1 MIILS
6 ATSLTLQF
14 GTDTVLENISFSVEE
29 GDRIGVI
36 GVNGCGKSSL
46 FRMLCHGVG
55 LPGGTEP
62 TAGEVY
68 LAKGR
73 TVGILTQEGA
83 FAEDGEDGNGDQSAL
98 EHMYHAFPE
107 LLAAETRL
115 DEMQKAL
122 DAGAEAAGGTEA
134 YDRLTRAYSEQ
145 HDRFL
150 RDGGLEFRSR
160 CAGILRRLGF
170 DEELS
175 RMPVRLLSG
184 GQKTRLAL
192 GIQLS
197 RRPDLLLLDEP
208 TNHLDIDTLAWLEKY
223 LSDYPGSVMVVS
235 HDRYFLDRVTNRTLC
250 IRNRHA
256 KLYTGGYTACMQQRE
271 TDRAIAEKH
280 YREQQK
286 EIARQEAYIAQQR
299 AWDRERNIVAAES
312 RQKML
317 DRMERLEK
325 PENAPKPIRLR
336 FTASR
341 ASGRE
346 VLSLRD
352 VSMGFDG
359 RMLFSHLEYLVRKDD
374 RVLILGQNGCGKST
388 LIKLLI
394 GKLEPVSGIIEAGYN
409 VTIGYYDQEN
419 QNLDPSKTVLD
430 ELWDAYPRL
439 TETEIRNALGQ
450 FRFVGEDVYK
460 TVSVLSGGERAR
472 LTLCK
477 LILSRMNLLIL
488 DEPTNHLDIDSRE
501 ALEGALSAFDGTVIA
516 VSHDRYFIEKLA
528 TRILEIAPGHG
539 ISGTVSGSGSDFT
552 DYRVTH
558 PGTAY
563 TEYRQFMEA
572 RQSGSVAPSRMG
584 VPSAG
589 VPDAAPDEPSS
600 SREAYLQARQSA
612 AEQRKRRHRLERL
625 RAESATLEADIDR
638 LTAEINGDA
647 ATDFLRVAA
656 LDTEKTQKE
665 DRLLAVYEEIEEL
678 ESVLRSDGAD
688 GSGQG

>member
-1 MIILS
+1 MILLS
-6 ATSLTLQF
+6 VTSLTLQF
-14 GTDTVLENISFSVEE
+14 GTDTVLDNISFSVED

-46 FRMLCHGVG
+46 FRMICHGVG
-55 LPGGTEP
+55 LPGGMEP
-62 TAGEVY
+62 TAGEVF

-73 TVGILTQEGA
+73 SVGILTQEGA
-83 FAEDGEDGNGDQSAL
+83 FAEDGEDGSGDQSAL
-98 EHMYHAFPE
+98 EHMYHAFPA
-107 LLAAETRL
+107 LLAAEARL
-115 DEMQKAL
+115 ETLQAAL
-122 DAGAEAAGGTEA
+122 DAGIEASGGHEA
-134 YDRLTRAYSEQ
+134 YDRLTREYSAL

-150 RDGGLEFRSR
+150 QDGGLEFRSR
-160 CAGILRRLGF
+160 CAGILKQLGF
-170 DEELS
+170 DEELTH
-175 RMPVRLLSG
+175 MPVRLLSG
-184 GQKTRLAL
+184 GQRTRLAL

-223 LSDYPGSVMVVS
+223 LADYPGSVMVVS
-235 HDRYFLDRVTNRTLC
+235 HDRYFLDRVTNKTLC
-250 IRNRHA
+250 IQNRHA
-256 KLYTGGYTACMQQRE
+256 KLYTGGYTACMAQRE
-271 TDRAIAEKH
+271 TDRALAEKH
-280 YREQQK
+280 YRDQQK

-299 AWDRERNIVAAES
+299 AWNRERNIIAAES

-317 DRMERLEK
+317 DRMERVEK

-336 FTASR
+336 FTSSS
-341 ASGRE
+341 ASGGE

-359 RMLFSHLEYLVRKDD
+359 RMLFSHLNYLVKKDD

-394 GKLEPVSGIIEAGYN
+394 GKLEPTGGIIEAGYN

-439 TETEIRNALGQ
+439 TETEVRNALGQ
-450 FRFVGEDVYK
+450 FRFVGEDVFK

-501 ALEGALSAFDGTVIA
+501 ALEAALSAFDGTVVA

-528 TRILEIAPGHG
+528 TRVLEISPGSG
-539 ISGTVSGSGSDFT
+539 ISGSLTGSGSDYT
-552 DYRVTH
+552 DYRITT
-558 PGTAY
+558 PGAAY
-563 TEYRQFMEA
+563 TEYRRFMEA
-572 RQSGSVAPSRMG
+572 RQTGAVAPTRMG
-584 VPSAG
+584 
-589 VPDAAPDEPSS
+589 AAVEPSPSETTS
-600 SREAYLQARQSA
+600 SKEAYLQARQSA
-612 AEQRKRRHRLERL
+612 AEERKRKHRLERL
-625 RAESATLEADIDR
+625 RAEAATLEADIDR
-638 LTAEINGDA
+638 LTAEMNGEA

-665 DRLLAVYEEIEEL
+665 DRLLAVYEELEEL
-678 ESVLRSDGAD
+678 EG
-688 GSGQG
+688 

>member
-1 MIILS
+1 MIAISAGGLS
-6 ATSLTLQF
+6 YRI
-14 GTDTVLENISFSVEE
+14 GTRTILENITFSLEE
-29 GDRIGVI
+29 GDHLGIV
-36 GVNGCGKSSL
+36 GVNGSGKSTLFKLLVGEYPADEGTVTIGKNKTVGMLHQDDAFRVLSIDGSPQDETVLGQMYAIFPELCRMEKRLAQLQASL
-46 FRMLCHGVG
+46 ES
-55 LPGGTEP
+55 GGTE
-62 TAGEVY
+62 EE
-68 LAKGR
+68 LA
-73 TVGILTQEGA
+73 QW
-83 FAEDGEDGNGDQSAL
+83 
-98 EHMYHAFPE
+98 
-107 LLAAETRL
+107 TREFTSL
-115 DEMQKAL
+115 NN
-122 DAGAEAAGGTEA
+122 
-134 YDRLTRAYSEQ
+134 
-145 HDRFL
+145 RFIA
-150 RDGGLEFRSR
+150 DGGLYYKSR
-160 CAGILRRLGF
+160 CQSLLAKLGF
-170 DEELS
+170 GEEYHQL
-175 RMPVRLLSG
+175 PVSSLSG
-184 GQKTRLAL
+184 GQRTRLAL
-192 GIQLS
+192 ARLLS
-197 RRPDLLLLDEP
+197 REPDILLLDEP
-208 TNHLDIDTLAWLEKY
+208 TNHLDTDTMAWLEEHLAAYKKTF
-223 LSDYPGSVMVVS
+223 LVVS
-235 HDRYFLDRVTNRTLC
+235 HDRYFLDRVTNKTLEVE
-250 IRNRHA
+250 NTHA
-256 KLYTGGYTACMQQRE
+256 RLYKCSYTQYV
-271 TDRAIAEKH
+271 AEKEKWR
-280 YREQQK
+280 REQMKRYEDQQK

-299 AWDRERNIVAAES
+299 AWNRERNIVAAES

-341 ASGRE
+341 ASGGE

-584 VPSAG
+584 IPSAG

-688 GSGQG
+688 SGQM

>member
-1 MIILS
+1 MILLS

-14 GTDTVLENISFSVEE
+14 GTDTVLDNISFSVED

-46 FRMLCHGVG
+46 FRMICHGVG
-55 LPGGTEP
+55 LPGGMEP
-62 TAGEVY
+62 TTGEVY

-73 TVGILTQEGA
+73 SVGILTQEGA
-83 FAEDGEDGNGDQSAL
+83 FADDGEDGSGDQSAL
-98 EHMYHAFPE
+98 EHMYHAFPA
-107 LLAAETRL
+107 LLATEARL
-115 DEMQKAL
+115 EELQVAL
-122 DAGAEAAGGTEA
+122 DAGMEVAGGAEA
-134 YDRLTRAYSEQ
+134 YDRLTREYSAL
-145 HDRFL
+145 HDHFL

-160 CAGILRRLGF
+160 CAGILKQLGF
-170 DEELS
+170 DEELTH
-175 RMPVRLLSG
+175 MPVKLLSG
-184 GQKTRLAL
+184 GQRTRLAL

-235 HDRYFLDRVTNRTLC
+235 HDRYFLDRVTNKTLC
-250 IRNRHA
+250 IQNRHA
-256 KLYTGGYTACMQQRE
+256 KLYAGGYTACMAQRE
-271 TDRAIAEKH
+271 TDRTLAEKH
-280 YREQQK
+280 YRDQQK

-299 AWDRERNIVAAES
+299 AWNRERNIIAAES

-317 DRMERLEK
+317 DRMERVEK
-325 PENAPKPIRLR
+325 PENAPKPIHLR
-336 FTASR
+336 FTSSR
-341 ASGRE
+341 ASGGE

-359 RMLFSHLEYLVRKDD
+359 RMLFSHLDYLVKKDD

-394 GKLEPVSGIIEAGYN
+394 GKLEPMGGIIEAGYN

-419 QNLDPSKTVLD
+419 QNLDPAKTVLD

-439 TETEIRNALGQ
+439 TETEVRNALGQ
-450 FRFVGEDVYK
+450 FRFVGEDVFK

-501 ALEGALSAFDGTVIA
+501 ALEAALSAFDGTVVA

-528 TRILEIAPGHG
+528 TRVLEISPGNG
-539 ISGTVSGSGSDFT
+539 ISGSLTGSGSDYT
-552 DYRVTH
+552 DYRITT
-558 PGTAY
+558 PGAAY
-563 TEYRQFMEA
+563 TEYRRFMEA
-572 RQSGSVAPSRMG
+572 RQTGVIAPTRMG
-584 VPSAG
+584 TST
-589 VPDAAPDEPSS
+589 ESS
-600 SREAYLQARQSA
+600 PTETTSSKEAYLQARQSA
-612 AEQRKRRHRLERL
+612 AEERKRKHRLERL
-625 RAESATLEADIDR
+625 RTEAATLEADIDR
-638 LTAEINGDA
+638 LIAEMNGEA
-647 ATDFLRVAA
+647 ATDFVRVAA

-665 DRLLAVYEEIEEL
+665 DRLLAVYEELEEL
-678 ESVLRSDGAD
+678 EG
-688 GSGQG
+688 

>member
-1 MIILS
+1 
-6 ATSLTLQF
+6 
-14 GTDTVLENISFSVEE
+14 
-29 GDRIGVI
+29 
-36 GVNGCGKSSL
+36 
-46 FRMLCHGVG
+46 
-55 LPGGTEP
+55 
-62 TAGEVY
+62 
-68 LAKGR
+68 
-73 TVGILTQEGA
+73 
-83 FAEDGEDGNGDQSAL
+83 
-98 EHMYHAFPE
+98 
-107 LLAAETRL
+107 
-115 DEMQKAL
+115 
-122 DAGAEAAGGTEA
+122 
-134 YDRLTRAYSEQ
+134 
-145 HDRFL
+145 
-150 RDGGLEFRSR
+150 
-160 CAGILRRLGF
+160 
-170 DEELS
+170 
-175 RMPVRLLSG
+175 
-184 GQKTRLAL
+184 
-192 GIQLS
+192 
-197 RRPDLLLLDEP
+197 
-208 TNHLDIDTLAWLEKY
+208 
-223 LSDYPGSVMVVS
+223 MVVS

-299 AWDRERNIVAAES
+299 AWNRERNIVAAES

-341 ASGRE
+341 ASGGE

-488 DEPTNHLDIDSRE
+488 DEPTNHLDIGSQIKTLHLLK
-501 ALEGALSAFDGTVIA
+501 ASGKTV
-516 VSHDRYFIEKLA
+516 
-528 TRILEIAPGHG
+528 
-539 ISGTVSGSGSDFT
+539 
-552 DYRVTH
+552 
-558 PGTAY
+558 
-563 TEYRQFMEA
+563 
-572 RQSGSVAPSRMG
+572 
-584 VPSAG
+584 
-589 VPDAAPDEPSS
+589 
-600 SREAYLQARQSA
+600 
-612 AEQRKRRHRLERL
+612 
-625 RAESATLEADIDR
+625 
-638 LTAEINGDA
+638 
-647 ATDFLRVAA
+647 VAA
-656 LDTEKTQKE
+656 LHDLSIAAKYC
-665 DRLLAVYEEIEEL
+665 DRVYVLQDGKNVVSGVPAEIITPEL
-678 ESVLRSDGAD
+678 IHRLYDIDAALFTHRGELYLEYRS
-688 GSGQG
+688 

>member
-1 MIILS
+1 MKRSKASQVRQERAIEEKQ
-6 ATSLTLQF
+6 TLLKNVEQV
-14 GTDTVLENISFSVEE
+14 GTLRMTTLPHPKDVLISVE
-29 GDRIGVI
+29 
-36 GVNGCGKSSL
+36 NGAVRYGN
-46 FRMLCHGVG
+46 
-55 LPGGTEP
+55 
-62 TAGEVY
+62 
-68 LAKGR
+68 R
-73 TVGILTQEGA
+73 TVCENVRFTLRQ
-83 FAEDGEDGNGDQSAL
+83 GE
-98 EHMYHAFPE
+98 
-107 LLAAETRL
+107 
-115 DEMQKAL
+115 
-122 DAGAEAAGGTEA
+122 
-134 YDRLTRAYSEQ
+134 
-145 HDRFL
+145 
-150 RDGGLEFRSR
+150 
-160 CAGILRRLGF
+160 
-170 DEELS
+170 
-175 RMPVRLLSG
+175 
-184 GQKTRLAL
+184 RLAL
-192 GIQLS
+192 IG
-197 RRPDLLLLDEP
+197 E
-208 TNHLDIDTLAWLEKY
+208 
-223 LSDYPGSVMVVS
+223 
-235 HDRYFLDRVTNRTLC
+235 
-250 IRNRHA
+250 
-256 KLYTGGYTACMQQRE
+256 
-271 TDRAIAEKH
+271 
-280 YREQQK
+280 
-286 EIARQEAYIAQQR
+286 
-299 AWDRERNIVAAES
+299 
-312 RQKML
+312 
-317 DRMERLEK
+317 
-325 PENAPKPIRLR
+325 
-336 FTASR
+336 
-341 ASGRE
+341 
-346 VLSLRD
+346 
-352 VSMGFDG
+352 
-359 RMLFSHLEYLVRKDD
+359 
-374 RVLILGQNGCGKST
+374 NGCGKST

-409 VTIGYYDQEN
+409 VRIGYYDQEN

-584 VPSAG
+584 IPSAG

-688 GSGQG
+688 SGQR